1 MDAFPIA
8 SLPEFPNDEQ
18 LPAGASYSGQMNLE
32 DVHVETV
39 KLSRETMP
47 VN

>member
-8 SLPEFPNDEQ
+8 SLPEFSNDEQ
-18 LPAGASYSGQMNLE
+18 LPASASCSGQTNLE

-39 KLSRETMP
+39 KLTRETVP

>member
-18 LPAGASYSGQMNLE
+18 LPASAFYSGQTNLE
-32 DVHVETV
+32 DVHVEAV
-39 KLSRETMP
+39 KLTRETVP